1 MKNKSVVEFMIKH
14 LNECLSFTVDH
25 YGLKSE
31 TVNLTYQQ
39 KQDIIRSLS
48 DKGETVII
56 FDEEA
61 ETKQIVFIYGLLTRP
76 VNLFFKERENPIEY
90 ISDNIDEIFSEA
102 NTNTPFG
109 YIQEVIEIAIDTERQ
124 YRKIIS
130 LEDANHSYREGEL
143 TYSIKERCVKQGAA
157 LSYND
162 IIIRFHPVTHT
173 VTEVRQRRWYE
184 KHAADLQGYDPN
196 DNCYV
201 IIKPER
207 DTTPSLF
214 FNQNR
219 TFCINTFFNVIAGIV
234 IDIYPNAD
242 FNNVFNELT
251 NNLSDAYRRDIQ
263 ALLEQHAGITPQQNT
278 PTETILNPDSNQQ
291 QAMPKVN
298 KI

>member
-1 MKNKSVVEFMIKH
+1 MKNKSVVEFMIQH

-25 YGLKSE
+25 YGIKSE
-31 TVNLTYQQ
+31 TVNLTHQQ

-48 DKGETVII
+48 DNGETVII

-61 ETKQIVFIYGLLTRP
+61 QDKKIIFVYALLTRP
-76 VNLFFKERENPIEY
+76 VNLFFKEMENPIDY

-102 NTNTPFG
+102 DTNTPFG

-130 LEDANHSYREGEL
+130 LEDANHSYRNGEL
-143 TYSIKERCVKQGAA
+143 TYSVAERCIKQGAA
-157 LSYND
+157 LSNTD
-162 IIIRFHPVTHT
+162 IIFQFNPANNT
-173 VTEVRQRRWYE
+173 VIDVRQPHWYE

-196 DNCYV
+196 DNNYV
-201 IIKPER
+201 IIKPEK

-214 FNQNR
+214 FDSNGLFYIA
-219 TFCINTFFNVIAGIV
+219 TFRNVIADIV
-234 IDIYPNAD
+234 IDRNPNAN
-242 FNNVFNELT
+242 FNDVFNELA
-251 NNLSDAYRRDIQ
+251 NNLSDAQRRDIQ
-263 ALLEQHAGITPQQNT
+263 TLLKQHAGITPQQDT
-278 PTETILNPDSNQQ
+278 PTETILNPDRTQQ